1 MNTPAEQHSPTPI
14 LDLVTPLP
22 TPDKEPINGRF
33 AAPFLIAVGSIV
45 MTDNLTTLAIPFGFL
60 LVNFLSIAFHEF
72 GHLVAGWCVGL
83 RFKGVRIDPF
93 RIRIDSGKWKFKVR
107 PRLFRGFAHMSFD
120 RVRRV
125 RSRLIVCVFG
135 GPTAS
140 LALGLTGI
148 VGGEFGLARHYDSPW
163 PTFLEFLGV
172 WSFLIGCLSLIPFKA
187 RGAVNDA
194 VILRALLFRKEEAL
208 PMMAS
213 YALSAVKNGTLLS
226 PDYFMRWFRI
236 ASRPNHLQTNNY
248 GANWLAYVAAP
259 DEQTAA
265 LFLEKCLADS
275 ALLED
280 DQRDILIAEAAVFTA
295 WRRNDTEKAEVWSK
309 RIRSADRLNALS
321 AMRVRIAMLCVH
333 EDFDA
338 ATSELNRALALIRE
352 QPATAQRHKC
362 DAEWTSWRE
371 QVLRRSPVAVVT

>member
-1 MNTPAEQHSPTPI
+1 
-14 LDLVTPLP
+14 
-22 TPDKEPINGRF
+22 
-33 AAPFLIAVGSIV
+33 

-107 PRLFRGFAHMSFD
+107 PRLFRGFAYMSFD
-120 RVRRV
+120 LVRRV

-140 LALGLTGI
+140 LALGLAGV
-148 VGGEFGLARHYDSPW
+148 VGGEYGLARHYDSPW
-163 PTFLEFLGV
+163 PTFSEFLGV
-172 WSFLIGCLSLIPFKA
+172 WSFFMGCLSLIPFKA

-194 VILRALLFRKEEAL
+194 VILRALLFREEEAL
-208 PMMAS
+208 PMIAS
-213 YALSAVKNGTLLS
+213 YALSAVNDGTLLS
-226 PDYFMRWFRI
+226 PDYFTRWFTI

-248 GANWLAYVAAP
+248 GANWLAYLAAQ

-265 LFLEKCLADS
+265 QFLEKCLADS
-275 ALLED
+275 ALVED

-295 WRRNDTEKAEVWSK
+295 WRRNDAEKAEVWSK
-309 RIRSADRLNALS
+309 QIQSADRLNALS

-333 EDFDA
+333 EHFDA
-338 ATSELNRALALIRE
+338 ATSELNRVLA
-352 QPATAQRHKC
+352 
-362 DAEWTSWRE
+362 
-371 QVLRRSPVAVVT
+371 